1 MRITE
6 LAESLRSHDSWHH
19 PWPHSPTRIA
29 AMTSMN
35 TRKWHA
41 LVSCAL
47 FLFAAGLYSRF
58 SAQPVDLW
66 RVAFWSIIG
75 VASYIVLSGLFGFDP
90 HRTRLARYASPL
102 VHYVDR
108 WELRLGQATLSMLGC
123 IALAAGLLD
132 HTNFVTAV
140 VSGTLAAWTYFA
152 LRLYADGY
160 GTANLARR

>member
-1 MRITE
+1 
-6 LAESLRSHDSWHH
+6 
-19 PWPHSPTRIA
+19 
-29 AMTSMN
+29 MN

-41 LVSCAL
+41 LLACSL
-47 FLFAAGLYSRF
+47 FLLVASVYGRLSGH
-58 SAQPVDLW
+58 PVELW

-75 VASYIVLSGLFGFDP
+75 VASYIALSGLFGFDP

-123 IALAAGLLD
+123 VALAAGLLD

-152 LRLYADGY
+152 LRLYTGGY
-160 GTANLARR
+160 GAADLARR